1 MISTTYSDIF
11 LILNITA
18 DEQLKIK
25 LLLNSDINPKRVCL
39 FVIRG
44 LKYLCTTC
52 GVIWDG
58 YMGSGHPLGFGAR
71 QLCITCF
78 QDPGITNVMSRSQ
91 AKAMYAMKESELPS
105 VVRFSLNFYM

>member
-1 MISTTYSDIF
+1 MQIRVLLETHISPK
-11 LILNITA
+11 
-18 DEQLKIK
+18 KI
-25 LLLNSDINPKRVCL
+25 CL

-71 QLCITCF
+71 QLCFTCF
-78 QDPGITNVMSRSQ
+78 QDPGITNFMSRSQ

-105 VVRFSLNFYM
+105 VVRISFNF